1 MDKQIDEI
9 MSILQ
14 EECAEVIQMVSK
26 IRRFGEYN
34 NHPDTPEIT
43 NLTRFKE
50 ELGDVIAMIELLA
63 AHEYIDMQHIHMFK
77 HQKFDKLKKWS
88 DINIDYDKLKYK

>member
-1 MDKQIDEI
+1 MNQQIDEI

-26 IRRFGEYN
+26 IRRFGEHN
-34 NHPDTPEIT
+34 FHPDEPTIT
-43 NLTRFKE
+43 NITRFKE
-50 ELGDVIAMIELLA
+50 ELGDVVAMIELLA
-63 AHEYIDMQHIHMFK
+63 AHDYIDMQHIHMLK

-88 DINIDYDKLKYK
+88 DITIDYEKLNYK